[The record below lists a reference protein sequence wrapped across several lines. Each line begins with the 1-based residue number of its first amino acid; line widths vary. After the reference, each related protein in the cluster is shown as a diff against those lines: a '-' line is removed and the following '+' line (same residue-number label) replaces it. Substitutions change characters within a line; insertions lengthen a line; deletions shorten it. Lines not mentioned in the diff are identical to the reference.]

1 MIDLHTHTNNSDG
14 TKTPLELLK
23 EANDKNLEVLSITD
37 HNTCKSYE
45 DLENINISEVYKGK
59 IIVGCEF
66 TSTFDERLIEIL
78 GYGFNYKDVQEY
90 LNQRYDEKVGTRNV
104 QILFNRLKD
113 LFDKYNIKY
122 NPDNLHYPK
131 KDNDFFEKSFYD
143 EFMKYPQNKE
153 IIKEDIFN
161 SFSDFFRKGLTNPK
175 SKMYI
180 RAVEFKPSVKEII
193 DVIHKSGGKAFLAHP
208 FQYKFNDT
216 EEFLNKLYD
225 KNAFDG
231 IECFYTTFSKEQS
244 AYLVEFAKKRKLL
257 ISGGSDYH
265 GTNKVNHELGIGNN
279 NLNIDKKIIE
289 NWEINYFN

>member
-90 LNQRYDEKVGTRNV
+90 LNQRYDEKIGTKNV

-153 IIKEDIFN
+153 IIIFN

-208 FQYKFNDT
+208 FQYKFNNT

-244 AYLVEFAKKRKLL
+244 DYLVEFAKKRKLL

>member
-90 LNQRYDEKVGTRNV
+90 LNQRYDEKIGTKNV

-225 KNAFDG
+225 NNEFDG

-244 AYLVEFAKKRKLL
+244 DYLVEFAKKRKLL

>member
-90 LNQRYDEKVGTRNV
+90 LNQRYDEKIGTKNV

-208 FQYKFNDT
+208 FQYKFNNT

>member
-78 GYGFNYKDVQEY
+78 GYGFNYKDVQKY
-90 LNQRYDEKVGTRNV
+90 LNQRYDEKIGTKNV

-193 DVIHKSGGKAFLAHP
+193 DVIHKSDGKAFLAHP

>member
-122 NPDNLHYPK
+122 NLDNLHYPK

>member
-45 DLENINISEVYKGK
+45 ELENINVKEIYKGK

-78 GYGFNYKDVQEY
+78 GYGFNYKEVQEY
-90 LNQRYDEKVGTRNV
+90 LNKRYDEKIGTRNV

-122 NPDNLHYPK
+122 NLNNLHYPK

-143 EFMKYPQNKE
+143 EFMKYPHNKE

-180 RAVEFKPSVKEII
+180 RAVEFKPPVKEII

-225 KNAFDG
+225 NNDFDG

-244 AYLVEFAKKRKLL
+244 DYLVEFAKKRNLL

-265 GTNKVNHELGIGNN
+265 GNNKVNHELGIGNN